1 MDNIGRTDAI
11 TGGMHVNN
19 SPAIATKKQNET
31 LVRLT
36 EDIVTIK
43 GESKS
48 DTESIAKIAV
58 KDSPSAD
65 SAISTPQKA
74 VDAQVKTEG
83 TEPPP
88 KTISV
93 IEEKPVEKTAHA
105 GVKEEEPEKQ
115 YNENFI
121 PGESAK
127 LIDTKSTVENL
138 TKLARSVRMKD
149 NLLLVGPTGAGKTAI
164 VKYLSHLT
172 QTGLRRI
179 NLNDMTDITEI
190 IGGYK
195 PNDQGRPEWSDGIV
209 VDAMKKGQWLL
220 LDEINLADP
229 AILERMNSLLDDDRY
244 LILTE
249 KNNEMV
255 KSHENFRVFATM
267 NPSSYAGRKKLSAA
281 MMNRL
286 HKIWMDGLEPQEMV
300 EIMKLKTNL
309 DDKTLL
315 QMAMF
320 HQTIADMSEHRQIG
334 KRDGPYPF
342 TLRDTLK
349 WIKRINH
356 FREKDKN
363 VKIGKL
369 IWREA
374 RHVYEDRFIKDSD
387 KAIIEDTLKLTFAE
401 KNKPANNV
409 KPSIT
414 ENGNTVTIGAVDLDV
429 NPKGGQF
436 VPGKKAKL
444 VNVGSTVKV
453 LERMA
458 KCTKFD
464 EPVLMVGPTAS
475 GKTAMVKYMA
485 NLTNNNLRR
494 YNLSMQTD
502 TTEFIGGFK
511 PTGVPGEYV
520 WTDGIL
526 VDAMKKGDWVVLDE
540 INLAE
545 PAILERINSLLD
557 GDRSLVLTEKGN
569 ERIEAHPNF
578 RVFATMNPATSE
590 YGGRKDLSLAMRNRF
605 SEMWVPG
612 VTESSEQKEIV
623 EVFMKKVPG
632 GDEIAPKMVDLQNKI
647 AEKVKNKEIAA
658 KQREGFVYTLR
669 NIGRWADFI
678 KEFHEETSVEEAFLN
693 GADHIYASEIADKK
707 DRETVKKLARQIWGG
722 KEVTEE
728 KKDENKTE

>member
-1 MDNIGRTDAI
+1 MVEIGRTE
-11 TGGMHVNN
+11 
-19 SPAIATKKQNET
+19 SIASGVQVKKSSARVTKKQNET
-31 LVRLT
+31 LAHLT
-36 EDIVTIK
+36 DDIVTIK
-43 GESKS
+43 GKGGSGPKVATKAE
-48 DTESIAKIAV
+48 V
-58 KDSPSAD
+58 KDSQATESAKAT
-65 SAISTPQKA
+65 SGKA
-74 VDAQVKTEG
+74 VDTPVKMDG
-83 TEPPP
+83 VEPPP
-88 KTISV
+88 RTISV
-93 IEEKPVEKTAHA
+93 IEEEPVAKTAHA
-105 GVKEEEPEKQ
+105 GVEEKETEKQ
-115 YNENFI
+115 YDENFI

-149 NLLLVGPTGAGKTAI
+149 NVLLVGPTGAGKTAI
-164 VKYLSHLT
+164 VKYLAHLT
-172 QTGLRRI
+172 QNSLRRI

-195 PNDQGRPEWSDGIV
+195 PNEQGRPEWHDGIV
-209 VDAMKKGQWLL
+209 VEAMRKGQWLL

-244 LILTE
+244 LVLTE
-249 KNNEMV
+249 KNNEIV

-286 HKIWMDGLEPQEMV
+286 HKIWVDGLEPQEMV
-300 EIMKLKTNL
+300 EIMKIKTDL

-320 HQTIADMSEHRQIG
+320 HQTIADMAEHRQIG

-342 TLRDTLK
+342 TLRDCLK

-356 FREKDKN
+356 FKAKDKKAN
-363 VKIGKL
+363 VGKL

-401 KNKPANNV
+401 KNKPAEV

-414 ENGNTVTIGAVDLDV
+414 ENGDTVSIGAIDLDV
-429 NPKGGQF
+429 NSKGGQF
-436 VPGKKAKL
+436 VPSKKARL
-444 VNVGSTVKV
+444 VNVDSTVKV
-453 LERMA
+453 LEKMA

-464 EPVLMVGPTAS
+464 EPVLMVGPTAA
-475 GKTAMVKYMA
+475 GKTAMVKYLA
-485 NLTNNNLRR
+485 NMTNNNLRR

-502 TTEFIGGFK
+502 TTEFIGGYK

-590 YGGRKDLSLAMRNRF
+590 YGGRKELSLAMRNRF

-612 VTESSEQKEIV
+612 VVDPEEQKEIMK
-623 EVFMKKVPG
+623 VFMKKVPD
-632 GDEIAPKMVDLQNKI
+632 GDKVAPKMVDFQNQL

-669 NIGRWADFI
+669 NLGRWADFM
-678 KEFHEETSVEEAFLN
+678 KEFHEETSVEEAFLD
-693 GADHIYASEIADKK
+693 GAEHVYASEIADKK
-707 DRETVKKLARQIWGG
+707 DRETVKKLARRIWSG
-722 KEVTEE
+722 KEETEE
-728 KKDENKTE
+728 KKDENKT

>member
-1 MDNIGRTDAI
+1 MDIGRTKAI
-11 TGGMHVNN
+11 TGRMQVSK
-19 SPAIATKKQNET
+19 SPSKATEKQNKA
-31 LVRLT
+31 LASLT
-36 EDIVTIK
+36 DDIVTIK

-48 DTESIAKIAV
+48 DAQGAAKVAV
-58 KDSPSAD
+58 KDSSLTD
-65 SAISTPQKA
+65 SAKTVPKES
-74 VDAQVKTEG
+74 VNAQAKTG
-83 TEPPP
+83 RTEPPP

-105 GVKEEEPEKQ
+105 GVKEAEPKKQ
-115 YNENFI
+115 YDENFI
-121 PGESAK
+121 PGDSAK

-138 TKLARSVRMKD
+138 TKLARSVRMKE
-149 NLLLVGPTGAGKTAI
+149 NVLLVGPTGAGKTAI

-195 PNDQGRPEWSDGIV
+195 PNDQGRPEWQDGIV

-220 LDEINLADP
+220 LDEVNLADP

-244 LILTE
+244 LVLTE
-249 KNNEMV
+249 KDNEMV
-255 KSHENFRVFATM
+255 KSHDNFRVFATM

-300 EIMKLKTNL
+300 EIMKLKTDL
-309 DDKTLL
+309 GDKTLL

-349 WIKRINH
+349 WIKRVNH
-356 FREKDKN
+356 FREKEKN
-363 VKIGKL
+363 TKIGKL

-374 RHVYEDRFIKDSD
+374 SHVYKDRFIKDSD
-387 KAIIEDTLKLTFAE
+387 KAIVEDTLRLTFAE
-401 KNKPANNV
+401 KNKPADDV

-414 ENGNTVTIGAVDLDV
+414 ENGDTVTIGAVDLDV

-444 VNVGSTVKV
+444 VNVGSTVTV
-453 LERMA
+453 LEKMA

-502 TTEFIGGFK
+502 TTEFIGGYK

-520 WTDGIL
+520 WSDGIL

-557 GDRSLVLTEKGN
+557 GDRSLVLTEKSN
-569 ERIEAHPNF
+569 ERIEATPNF

-590 YGGRKDLSLAMRNRF
+590 YGGRKELSLAMRNRF

-612 VTESSEQKEIV
+612 VTEADEQKEIV
-623 EVFMKKVPG
+623 TVFMKKVPDG
-632 GDEIAPKMVDLQNKI
+632 EKIAPKMVDFQNKL

-658 KQREGFVYTLR
+658 KQREGFIYTLR
-669 NIGRWADFI
+669 NIGRWADFM
-678 KEFHEETSVEEAFLN
+678 KEFHEESGVEEAFLD

-707 DRETVKKLARQIWGG
+707 DRETVRKLAREIWSG
-722 KEVTEE
+722 KEEVEE
-728 KKDENKTE
+728 SKDENKTE